1 MIQLTTSNGDKFE
14 YPLWLKDVTLSK
26 YLEFLSLVEPT
37 KPQVLKDID
46 VLLQQLDETKKDS
59 KEYQEKTNL
68 LTEKLDSITDVVKAQ
83 QIYPYYARVVSYFS
97 GLSEQYILGKDG
109 GTGME
114 VKALEWLYKHIVV
127 IFNNLPDV
135 EYSHIIERDNGEVWY
150 LPTQFMKD
158 STVIEFA
165 ETAQFLAQMKDVEA
179 GNWFAMPKV
188 MCVLVRKKDEPYS
201 DRLLRR
207 EKEFLEWN
215 LEEVWKVC
223 FFLLKLSERSQIST
237 LIYTNILRLTKL
249 KQELESLQKDSDG
262 ILQ

>member
-26 YLEFLSLVEPT
+26 YLNFISLIEPT

-46 VLLQQLDETKKDS
+46 KILSQMDDLEKDS
-59 KEYQEKTNL
+59 KEYN
-68 LTEKLDSITDVVKAQ
+68 EKLLIANDLFDSITDVVKAQ

-135 EYSHIIERDNGEVWY
+135 EYSPVIERDNGEVWY

-165 ETAQFLAQMKDVEA
+165 ESAQFLAQMKDVEA

-249 KQELESLQKDSDG
+249 KQELESLQKDSAG
-262 ILQ
+262 TLQ